1 MTGVVHYQRR
11 RLLAMLGGGAALV
24 AMPKRARLQTRRA
37 TLGWLTVAS
46 HPFLEAFRLGMADLG
61 WREGDAFVFNFAY
74 GDGDP
79 GRLPR
84 LADAL
89 VQAPVD
95 VIVASGADAVQ
106 AARSSTK
113 SLPIIAVTSG
123 DLVGS
128 DFARPV
134 GNVTGI
140 RLRFDE
146 VAVKWIELIA
156 ETAPR
161 ADPVGV
167 VYDSG
172 PSNQVQFATVQ
183 ATAMGMGKSILP
195 FKITAASDIAPALQR
210 AQRDGVAAL
219 IFTSSPLFT
228 ANSALVAD
236 LVQRTRLPAIF
247 ESRVLVSR
255 GGLMSFGA
263 DLRAVFRRLAY
274 FADRILRGARPSELP
289 IEQPTK
295 FELAINLKTAKSLGL
310 EIPRALLVRADE
322 VID

>member
-1 MTGVVHYQRR
+1 MTGPVHYQRR
-11 RLLAMLGGGAALV
+11 RLLAMLGGGAAFV
-24 AMPKRARLQTRRA
+24 SMPERARPQTRRA
-37 TLGWLTVAS
+37 VLGWLTVAS
-46 HPFLEAFRLGMADLG
+46 HPFLEAFRSGMAELG
-61 WREGDAFVFNFAY
+61 WREGDTFAFNFAY
-74 GDGDP
+74 GEGDP

-84 LADAL
+84 LAAAL

-95 VIVASGADAVQ
+95 VIVASGGDAVQ

-123 DLVGS
+123 DLVGT

-146 VAVKWIELIA
+146 VAVKWIELIV
-156 ETAPR
+156 EVAPG
-161 ADPVGV
+161 ADAVGV

-183 ATAMGMGKSILP
+183 ATAKGMGKSILP
-195 FKITAASDIAPALQR
+195 LKITVATDISPALQR
-210 AQRDGVAAL
+210 AQREGAAAL
-219 IFTSSPLFT
+219 IFASSPLFT
-228 ANSALVAD
+228 ANAALVTD
-236 LVQRTRLPAIF
+236 LVQRTRLPAVF
-247 ESRVLVSR
+247 ESRVLVRR

-263 DLRAVFRRLAY
+263 DLSAVFRRLAY
-274 FADRILRGARPSELP
+274 FADRILKGARPSDLP

-295 FELAINLKTAKSLGL
+295 YELAINLKTAKSLGL

-322 VID
+322 VIE

>member
-1 MTGVVHYQRR
+1 
-11 RLLAMLGGGAALV
+11 MLGGSAAFV
-24 AMPKRARLQTRRA
+24 AMPERARPQTRRPA
-37 TLGWLTVAS
+37 LGWLTVAR
-46 HPFLEAFRLGMADLG
+46 HPFLEAFRSGMAELG
-61 WREGDAFVFNFAY
+61 WREGDTFAFNFAY

-79 GRLPR
+79 RRLPR
-84 LADAL
+84 LAAAL

-106 AARSSTK
+106 AARSSTT

-123 DLVGS
+123 DLVGT

-146 VAVKWIELIA
+146 VAVKWIELIIEA
-156 ETAPR
+156 VPG

-172 PSNQVQFATVQ
+172 PSNQVQLATVQ
-183 ATAMGMGKSILP
+183 ATAKGMGKSILP
-195 FKITAASDIAPALQR
+195 LKITVAADIASALQR
-210 AQRDGVAAL
+210 AQHDGAAAL
-219 IFTSSPLFT
+219 IFVSSPLFT
-228 ANSALVAD
+228 ANAALVAD

-247 ESRVLVSR
+247 ESRVLVRR

-263 DLRAVFRRLAY
+263 DLSAVFRRLAY
-274 FADRILRGARPSELP
+274 FADRILKGARPSDLP

-322 VID
+322 VIE

>member
-1 MTGVVHYQRR
+1 
-11 RLLAMLGGGAALV
+11 MLGGGAV
-24 AMPKRARLQTRRA
+24 FVSMPERAWPQTRRA
-37 TLGWLTVAS
+37 ALGWLTVAR
-46 HPFLEAFRLGMADLG
+46 HPFLEAFRSGMAELG
-61 WREGDAFVFNFAY
+61 WREDDTFAFNFAY

-84 LADAL
+84 LAAAL

-106 AARSSTK
+106 VARSTTT

-123 DLVGS
+123 DLVGT
-128 DFARPV
+128 DLARPV

-140 RLRFDE
+140 RLRFDD
-146 VAVKWIELIA
+146 VAAKWVELIFEA
-156 ETAPR
+156 APG

-167 VYDSG
+167 VHDSG

-183 ATAMGMGKSILP
+183 ATAKGMGKSILP
-195 FKITAASDIAPALQR
+195 LKITVAADIAPALQR
-210 AQRDGVAAL
+210 AQREGAAAL
-219 IFTSSPLFT
+219 IFASSPLFT
-228 ANSALVAD
+228 ANAALVAD
-236 LVQRTRLPAIF
+236 LVQRTRLPAVF
-247 ESRVLVSR
+247 ESRVLVRR

-263 DLRAVFRRLAY
+263 DLGAVFRRLAY
-274 FADRILRGARPSELP
+274 FADRILKGARPSDLP

-310 EIPRALLVRADE
+310 EIPRTLLVRADE
-322 VID
+322 VIE

>member
-1 MTGVVHYQRR
+1 MTRFVICRRR
-11 RLLAMLGGGAALV
+11 RLLAMLGAGAALV
-24 AMPKRARLQTRRA
+24 AMPKPARLQTRRA
-37 TLGWLTVAS
+37 ALGWLTVAR
-46 HPFLEAFRLGMADLG
+46 HPFLEAFRLGMAELG
-61 WREGDAFVFNFAY
+61 WREGDTFAFNFAY

-84 LADAL
+84 LAAAL
-89 VQAPVD
+89 VSAPVD

-106 AARSSTK
+106 AARNSTTL
-113 SLPIIAVTSG
+113 LPIIAVTSG
-123 DLVGS
+123 DLVGR

-146 VAVKWIELIA
+146 VAVKWIELIVEA
-156 ETAPR
+156 APR
-161 ADPVGV
+161 AAAVGV

-183 ATAMGMGKSILP
+183 ATALGMGKTILP
-195 FKITAASDIAPALQR
+195 LKINVAADIAPALLS
-210 AQRDGVAAL
+210 AQRDGAAAL
-219 IFTSSPLFT
+219 IFASSPLFT
-228 ANSALVAD
+228 ANAALIAD
-236 LVQRTRLPAIF
+236 LVQRARLPAIF

-263 DLRAVFRRLAY
+263 DLAAVFRRLAY
-274 FADRILRGARPSELP
+274 FADRILRGARPSDLP

-295 FELAINLKTAKSLGL
+295 FHFAINLKTAKSLGL
-310 EIPRALLVRADE
+310 EIPRELLVRADE
-322 VID
+322 VIE